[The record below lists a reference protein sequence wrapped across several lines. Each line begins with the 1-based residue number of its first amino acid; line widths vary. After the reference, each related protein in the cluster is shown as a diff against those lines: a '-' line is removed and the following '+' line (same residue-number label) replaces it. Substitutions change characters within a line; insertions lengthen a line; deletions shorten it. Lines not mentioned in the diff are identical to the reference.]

1 MGKNHK
7 DIVVVE
13 SKEYVFKALLL
24 FSGGLAVFILVVLF
38 STLCLKSALSFN
50 KLGFSFFIDSTWD
63 PVKGHF
69 GALPFFL
76 GTIITSIISLLI
88 AIPFSIALAIFLGEC
103 MKKGPLPTLLSST
116 IDLLAG
122 IPSVIYGFWGMMV
135 LVPIIRNIQNAIGVT
150 PNGVG
155 ILTSSIILAI
165 MIIPYSASISKEV
178 LSLVPT
184 DIKEAALSLGATQT
198 EVIKKIML
206 PYVRSGIFAGL
217 LMSFGRAISE
227 TMAVTMLIGNSNKI
241 PNSIFSPANTL
252 ASVIANEFAEA
263 SEALYLS
270 SLIELALILFFITA
284 LFSFI
289 GRLIIKKWVVPC

>member
-1 MGKNHK
+1 
-7 DIVVVE
+7 
-13 SKEYVFKALLL
+13 
-24 FSGGLAVFILVVLF
+24 
-38 STLCLKSALSFN
+38 
-50 KLGFSFFIDSTWD
+50 
-63 PVKGHF
+63 
-69 GALPFFL
+69 
-76 GTIITSIISLLI
+76 
-88 AIPFSIALAIFLGEC
+88 

-284 LFSFI
+284 LFS
-289 GRLIIKKWVVPC
+289 